1 MLYILTVK
9 IGCIFKINI
18 KVSKMV
24 TVRKKLVLLKGE
36 VINHAFPLHI
46 IGRTQVSNN

>member
-1 MLYILTVK
+1 
-9 IGCIFKINI
+9 
-18 KVSKMV
+18 MV
-24 TVRKKLVLLKGE
+24 TVRKKLVLVKGE